1 MTNLAEELDLTPEIG
16 YRGGNAISITTY
28 HSIGDA
34 DVEGETY
41 MEETIYRLTLKD
53 EVTRAKYDDSR
64 CTREWGT
71 VMSQSDIDE
80 YERSNQS
87 GLQLSAVLGKPRSE
101 VENYLRERSL
111 TARHTDWFN
120 FEAA

>member
-28 HSIGDA
+28 QPIDDLG
-34 DVEGETY
+34 VRGETY
-41 MEETIYRLTLKD
+41 AEETMYRLTFNNKI
-53 EVTRAKYDDSR
+53 TRAKYDDAK

-80 YERSNQS
+80 YERSNPN
-87 GLQLSAVLGKPRSE
+87 GFQLSAVLGKPRSE